1 LDRLKIKHRS
11 DSNGARFLLFDGN
24 IYNSFLYL
32 LKARSE
38 KTMGHRKTHAP
49 KHGSLA
55 YLPRHRAKK
64 PTARIRFW
72 PKIKSDSPRL
82 LGFSAYKAGM
92 TYVFT
97 IEDRKRSPNFGKEVM
112 RAATILETPPILVC
126 GIRTY
131 AKTPYGL
138 QNLTE
143 AWMKEP
149 PAILDRL
156 LVLPEN
162 FNTESMLEKVQQS
175 LPNTAIIRVITAT
188 QPSQTSLS
196 KKKPESCEV
205 QIGGGTIQQ
214 QFEYA
219 KQLLGK
225 TVAPEEV
232 FKDGQYIDIAGVT
245 VGKGF
250 QGPVKR
256 WGVTCLQH
264 KGRKTKRGIAT
275 LGPWNPHHLMYSIPR
290 AGQMGY
296 HQRIEF
302 NKRILKIGKDG
313 KEVTVKG
320 GYIRYG
326 EVKGPYILIEGSIP
340 GTEKRQIRLRVPAR
354 PPREISEAPPQVT
367 YISLESPQGK

>member
-1 LDRLKIKHRS
+1 
-11 DSNGARFLLFDGN
+11 
-24 IYNSFLYL
+24 
-32 LKARSE
+32 
-38 KTMGHRKTHAP
+38 MGHRKTHAP

-64 PTARIRFW
+64 PVARIRYW
-72 PKIKSDSPRL
+72 PKIKADAPKL

-92 TYVFT
+92 TYIFT

-112 RAATILETPPILVC
+112 RAATILETPPIMVC

-131 AKTPYGL
+131 GKTPYGL
-138 QNLTE
+138 TNLTE

-149 PAILDRL
+149 PAILDRK
-156 LVLPEN
+156 LVLPDN
-162 FNTESMLEKVQQS
+162 FDTDSMLQKIQDSIEQTSIV
-175 LPNTAIIRVITAT
+175 RVICAT
-188 QPSQTSLS
+188 QPSLTSLA
-196 KKKPESCEV
+196 KKKPEMMEI
-205 QIGGGTIQQ
+205 QIGGGTIEQQ
-214 QFEYA
+214 LDYA

-225 TVAPEEV
+225 TVTPEEV
-232 FKDGQYIDIAGVT
+232 FKDGQYIDIAGIT

-256 WGVTCLQH
+256 WGVTKLQH

-320 GYIRYG
+320 GFIRYG
-326 EVKGPYILIEGSIP
+326 EVNGPYMIMEGSIP

-354 PPREISEAPPQVT
+354 PPTEIPDAAPQLT
-367 YISLESPQGK
+367 YTSLESPQGK

>member
-1 LDRLKIKHRS
+1 
-11 DSNGARFLLFDGN
+11 
-24 IYNSFLYL
+24 
-32 LKARSE
+32 
-38 KTMGHRKTHAP
+38 MHAYAT
-49 KHGSLA
+49 GQ
-55 YLPRHRAKK
+55 
-64 PTARIRFW
+64 
-72 PKIKSDSPRL
+72 KSKQIHLRL
-82 LGFSAYKAGM
+82 LGFTAYKAGM

-112 RAATILETPPILVC
+112 RAATILETPPIMVC

-131 AKTPYGL
+131 GKTPYGL
-138 QNLTE
+138 TNLTE

-149 PAILDRL
+149 PAILDRK
-156 LVLPEN
+156 LVLPDT
-162 FNTESMLEKVQQS
+162 FDTDAMLQKVQDTIEQAS
-175 LPNTAIIRVITAT
+175 AVRVICAT
-188 QPSQTSLS
+188 QPSQTSLA
-196 KKKPESCEV
+196 KKKPEIMEI

-225 TVAPEEV
+225 TVTPEEV
-232 FKDGQYIDIAGVT
+232 FKDGQYIDIAGIT

-256 WGVTCLQH
+256 WGVTKLQH

-320 GYIRYG
+320 GFIRYG
-326 EVKGPYILIEGSIP
+326 EVNGPYIIISGSIA
-340 GTEKRQIRLRVPAR
+340 GTEKRTIRLRVPAR
-354 PPREISEAPPQVT
+354 PPTEVPEAAPQIT
-367 YISLESPQGK
+367 YTSLESPQGK